1 MNHLN
6 VAMQAFAAGAT
17 DATFDWPTE
26 EPSAAVVS
34 APVKALQVT
43 TVPMAQDAP
52 SKVDPGSLA
61 AIVGA
66 LVGIGVPPR
75 SDSPS
80 SATGAPARDFEEDYD
95 VEYEDDARQIAAPPA
110 RQPPPMV
117 SRRRSSS
124 RDAGDAM
131 MMAAKP
137 AGRSSVDPFHPPIQR
152 PQRAAAKPAAQSPR
166 AAPQGVYRSHPPAS
180 SAPHASER
188 RGDSSDLLVAEVGR
202 ASSPRQSGRPKTAP
216 FGSRPKPAQELPLMR
231 ELAPKREAKPTP
243 PSSPSQPKMPPR
255 SPSQTRMARTPS
267 QQGMVRSPSQQGLMG
282 SPAQPR
288 RRSSDDAALSGYQR
302 NLRAETNMEA
312 MIVQAQSRS
321 TSFRP

>member
-1 MNHLN
+1 
-6 VAMQAFAAGAT
+6 
-17 DATFDWPTE
+17 
-26 EPSAAVVS
+26 
-34 APVKALQVT
+34 
-43 TVPMAQDAP
+43 
-52 SKVDPGSLA
+52 
-61 AIVGA
+61 
-66 LVGIGVPPR
+66 
-75 SDSPS
+75 
-80 SATGAPARDFEEDYD
+80 
-95 VEYEDDARQIAAPPA
+95 
-110 RQPPPMV
+110 
-117 SRRRSSS
+117 
-124 RDAGDAM
+124 M

-216 FGSRPKPAQELPLMR
+216 FGSRPKPAQA
-231 ELAPKREAKPTP
+231 APKREAKPKP
-243 PSSPSQPKMPPR
+243 PSSPSQPTMPPR